1 MHQFS
6 ERETERYY
14 DEEDST
20 YRAFWDSE
28 GSLHWGYFD
37 TQTGGDFLAACR
49 RLNQVMLERSG
60 IGADSLVLDLG
71 CGNGNTSIWL
81 AQQRPCR
88 VTGIDLSG
96 VRIQNAIDDSAKLP
110 QDLASKLRFQKESA
124 TDLPFADATFTH
136 VWSQATIYH
145 VPDKEAALREVYRTL
160 QPGGVFIF
168 DDLIKPNAQVSEN
181 ARRYVYDRLLFD
193 TPFNFQTYQD
203 SLRDKGF
210 DITQAEDLSLYLKTS
225 YEKLRELARQ
235 ATEAGKADLGNLVAA
250 YGHMSQAVVDGDLGW
265 AMYLCRK

>member
-1 MHQFS
+1 MHRFS
-6 ERETERYY
+6 EEETERYY

-20 YRAFWDSE
+20 YRSFWDSE

-37 TQTGGDFLAACR
+37 GQAGDDFLVACQ

-81 AQQRPCR
+81 AQQRLCR
-88 VTGIDLSG
+88 ITGIDLSG
-96 VRIQNAIDDSAKLP
+96 VRIQNANDDLTRLP
-110 QDLASKLRFQKESA
+110 QDLASRIAFQKESA
-124 TDLPFADATFTH
+124 TDLPFAEGTFTH

-145 VPDKEAALREVYRTL
+145 VPDKEAVLREVYRTL
-160 QPGGVFIF
+160 QSGGTFIF
-168 DDLIKPNAQVSEN
+168 DDLIKPNAQISED
-181 ARRYVYDRLLFD
+181 AQRYVYDRLLFD
-193 TPFNFQTYQD
+193 TPYNFQTYQD

-210 DITQAEDLSLYLKTS
+210 EITQAEDLSPYLKTS
-225 YEKLRELARQ
+225 YEKLRALAQQ
-235 ATEAGKADLGNLVAA
+235 ATAAGKADLDNLIDA
-250 YGHMSQAVVDGDLGW
+250 YAHMSQAVADGDLGW

>member
-1 MHQFS
+1 MQRFS
-6 ERETERYY
+6 ERDTERYY

-37 TQTGGDFLAACR
+37 EVAGDDFLAACR
-49 RLNQVMLERSG
+49 RLNQVMLELSG
-60 IGADSLVLDLG
+60 IEANSLVLDLG
-71 CGNGNTSIWL
+71 CGNGNTSVWL

-96 VRIQNAIDDSAKLP
+96 VRVHNAIDDAAKLP
-110 QDLASKLRFQKESA
+110 SELASRLHFQKESA
-124 TDLPFADATFTH
+124 TDLPFADGTFTH

-168 DDLIKPNAQVSEN
+168 DDLIKPNAQVSED

-193 TPFNFQTYQD
+193 TPYNFQTYQD

-210 DITQAEDLSLYLKTS
+210 DVVQAEDLSPYLKTS
-225 YEKLRELARQ
+225 YEKLRELAVK
-235 ATEAGKADLGNLVAA
+235 ATEAGEADLENLVTA
-250 YGHMSQAVVDGDLGW
+250 YGYMSQAVADGDLGW
-265 AMYLCRK
+265 AVYLCRK